1 MPLVRSF
8 LQRLYALATGGNSSR
23 LSFGIVIALCA
34 GLLLPAMIGG
44 LALSSLRQ
52 AQIDTEM
59 EKHLGDKLTLLV
71 TSLADPV
78 WNIDTR
84 GTTTIAESA
93 LLDPSVI
100 RLTIRDPAGD
110 LILQVERPERRTGI
124 ARIAMQPIVAGEVL
138 VGSAE
143 LETDDGLRQREF
155 ENDRR
160 AYYFLF
166 IGMFTTS
173 LLLIVISLRKRVLRP
188 LKRLMDFSN
197 QLSEGD
203 LEHPIDWSQP
213 DEIGRLAQQLD
224 HMRGRLKES
233 FAEQQAI
240 LNNVQVGVIFA
251 RERIIEVANRHAEL
265 IFG

>member
-52 AQIDTEM
+52 AQIDKEM
-59 EKHLGDKLTLLV
+59 ERHLEDKLTLLV

-124 ARIAMQPIVAGEVL
+124 ARSAMKPIVAGEVL
-138 VGSAE
+138 V
-143 LETDDGLRQREF
+143 
-155 ENDRR
+155 
-160 AYYFLF
+160 
-166 IGMFTTS
+166 
-173 LLLIVISLRKRVLRP
+173 
-188 LKRLMDFSN
+188 
-197 QLSEGD
+197 
-203 LEHPIDWSQP
+203 
-213 DEIGRLAQQLD
+213 
-224 HMRGRLKES
+224 
-233 FAEQQAI
+233 
-240 LNNVQVGVIFA
+240 
-251 RERIIEVANRHAEL
+251 
-265 IFG
+265 